1 MKKRAFSEND
11 LALLK
16 AAAYATIFCAFNKDL
31 IARHLSTIQT
41 LHPKREVFEFL
52 FLPSNERIN
61 IQYSGLS
68 REIKMTVGLEGLT
81 CEFNLNNDRAML
93 MVNDIYNLKAV
104 IAGMTLNKYIEEIVN
119 YTLSAQE
126 RESMNFMSILKTII
140 AGRPTNIVTPYTTS
154 STEYS
159 IVNAGDTDYY
169 KIKYYGVN
177 KEFQASFNY
186 IINQSEY
193 KFTLSVSDLYNQPLR
208 TQITLSKLIEEIEK
222 IPFAKDVIPL
232 IEGSIVVEWSDK
244 KYAIGA

>member
-16 AAAYATIFCAFNKDL
+16 AAAYATIFCAFNRDL

-41 LHPKREVFEFL
+41 LHPEREVFEFL
-52 FLPSNERIN
+52 FLPANERIN

-68 REIKMTVGLEGLT
+68 REIKMTVDLDGLT
-81 CEFNLNNDRAML
+81 CEFNLNNDRAIFIAD
-93 MVNDIYNLKAV
+93 DIYNLKAV

-126 RESMNFMSILKTII
+126 RESLNFMSILKTII

-154 STEYS
+154 STGYS

-186 IINQSEY
+186 INQSEY

-208 TQITLSKLIEEIEK
+208 TQITLSKLLEEIEK
-222 IPFAKDVIPL
+222 IPFAKDIIPL
-232 IEGSIVVEWSDK
+232 IEGAIVVECSDK
-244 KYAIGA
+244 KFAVGS

>member
-16 AAAYATIFCAFNKDL
+16 AAAYAVIFCAFNRDF

-41 LHPKREVFEFL
+41 LHPEREVFEFL

-61 IQYSGLS
+61 IQYSRLS
-68 REIKMTVGLEGLT
+68 REIKMTVDLEGLT
-81 CEFNLNNDRAML
+81 CEFNLNNDRAIFIAD
-93 MVNDIYNLKAV
+93 DIYNLKAV
-104 IAGMTLNKYIEEIVN
+104 IAGMTLNKYIEEIIN

-126 RESMNFMSILKTII
+126 RESLNFISILKTII

-154 STEYS
+154 RTEYS

-186 IINQSEY
+186 INQSEY

-208 TQITLSKLIEEIEK
+208 TQIALSKLLEEIEK
-222 IPFAKDVIPL
+222 IPFAKDIIPL

-244 KYAIGA
+244 KYTIGA

>member
-1 MKKRAFSEND
+1 MKKRAFSESA
-11 LALLK
+11 LTLLK

-41 LHPKREVFEFL
+41 LHPEREVYEFL
-52 FLPSNERIN
+52 FLPANERIN

-68 REIKMTVGLEGLT
+68 REIKMTVDLDGLT
-81 CEFNLNNDRAML
+81 CEFNLNNDRAIFIAD
-93 MVNDIYNLKAV
+93 DIYNLKAV
-104 IAGMTLNKYIEEIVN
+104 LAGMVLNQYIEEIVN
-119 YTLSAQE
+119 YTLSVQE
-126 RESMNFMSILKTII
+126 RESLNFMSILKTII

-186 IINQSEY
+186 INQSEY
-193 KFTLSVSDLYNQPLR
+193 KFTLSISDLYNQPLR

-222 IPFAKDVIPL
+222 IPFAKDIISL
-232 IEGSIVVEWSDK
+232 IEGSIVVEWSNK

>member
-11 LALLK
+11 LTLLK
-16 AAAYATIFCAFNKDL
+16 AAAYATIFCAFNRDL

-41 LHPKREVFEFL
+41 LHPEREVFEFL
-52 FLPSNERIN
+52 FLPHNERIN
-61 IQYSGLS
+61 IRYSGLS
-68 REIKMTVGLEGLT
+68 REIKMMVDLDGLT
-81 CEFNLNNDRAML
+81 CEFNLNNDRAIFIA
-93 MVNDIYNLKAV
+93 NDIYNLKAV

-126 RESMNFMSILKTII
+126 RESLNFMSILKTII
-140 AGRPTNIVTPYTTS
+140 AGRPTNIVTPYTTR

-186 IINQSEY
+186 INQSEY
-193 KFTLSVSDLYNQPLR
+193 KFTLSISDLYNQPLR

-222 IPFAKDVIPL
+222 ILFAKDIIPL

-244 KYAIGA
+244 NFAIWA

>member
-1 MKKRAFSEND
+1 MKKSAFSESD
-11 LALLK
+11 LTLLK

-41 LHPKREVFEFL
+41 LHPEREVYEFL
-52 FLPSNERIN
+52 FLPANERIN

-68 REIKMTVGLEGLT
+68 REIKMTVDLDGLT
-81 CEFNLNNDRAML
+81 CEFNLNNDRAIFIAD
-93 MVNDIYNLKAV
+93 DIYNLKAV
-104 IAGMTLNKYIEEIVN
+104 LAGMVLNQYIEEIVN
-119 YTLSAQE
+119 YTLSVQE
-126 RESMNFMSILKTII
+126 RESLNFMSILKTII

-186 IINQSEY
+186 INQSEY
-193 KFTLSVSDLYNQPLR
+193 KFTLSISDLYNQPLR

-222 IPFAKDVIPL
+222 IPFAKDIISL
-232 IEGSIVVEWSDK
+232 IEGSIVVEWSNK

>member
-1 MKKRAFSEND
+1 MKNRAFSEND
-11 LALLK
+11 LTLLK
-16 AAAYATIFCAFNKDL
+16 AAAYAVIFCAFNRDL

-41 LHPKREVFEFL
+41 LHPERETFKFP
-52 FLPSNERIN
+52 FLPSSERIN
-61 IQYSGLS
+61 IKYCGLS
-68 REIKMTVGLEGLT
+68 GDIKMTVNLDGLT
-81 CEFNLNNDRAML
+81 CEFSLNNDRAIFIAD
-93 MVNDIYNLKAV
+93 DIYNLKAV

-126 RESMNFMSILKTII
+126 RESLNFMSILKTII

-186 IINQSEY
+186 INQSEY

-208 TQITLSKLIEEIEK
+208 TQITLSKLLEEIEK
-222 IPFAKDVIPL
+222 IPFAKDIIPL

>member
-1 MKKRAFSEND
+1 MKKKAFSEND

-16 AAAYATIFCAFNKDL
+16 AAAYATIFCAFNRDL
-31 IARHLSTIQT
+31 IARPLSTIQT
-41 LHPKREVFEFL
+41 LHPEREVFEFL

-68 REIKMTVGLEGLT
+68 REIKMTVDLEGLT
-81 CEFNLNNDRAML
+81 CEFNLNNDRAIFIAD
-93 MVNDIYNLKAV
+93 DIYNLKAV

-126 RESMNFMSILKTII
+126 RESLNFMSILKTII

-186 IINQSEY
+186 INQSEY

-208 TQITLSKLIEEIEK
+208 TQITLSKLLEEIEK
-222 IPFAKDVIPL
+222 IPFAKDIIPL

>member
-16 AAAYATIFCAFNKDL
+16 AAAYATIFCAFNRDL
-31 IARHLSTIQT
+31 IARYLSTIQT
-41 LHPKREVFEFL
+41 LHPEREVFEFL
-52 FLPSNERIN
+52 FLPANERIN

-68 REIKMTVGLEGLT
+68 REIKMTVNLDGLT
-81 CEFNLNNDRAML
+81 CEFNLNNDRAIFIAD
-93 MVNDIYNLKAV
+93 DIYNLKAV
-104 IAGMTLNKYIEEIVN
+104 LAGMVLNQYIEEIVN
-119 YTLSAQE
+119 YTLSTQE
-126 RESMNFMSILKTII
+126 RESLNFMSILKTII

-154 STEYS
+154 RTEYS
-159 IVNAGDTDYY
+159 IVNAGNTDYY

-186 IINQSEY
+186 INQSEY

-208 TQITLSKLIEEIEK
+208 TQITLSKLLEEIEK
-222 IPFAKDVIPL
+222 IPFAKDIIPL

>member
-1 MKKRAFSEND
+1 MKKRAFSESD
-11 LALLK
+11 LTLLK
-16 AAAYATIFCAFNKDL
+16 AAAYATIFCAFNRDL
-31 IARHLSTIQT
+31 IARHLSTIRT
-41 LHPKREVFEFL
+41 LHPEREVFEFL

-68 REIKMTVGLEGLT
+68 REIKMTVDLDGLT
-81 CEFNLNNDRAML
+81 CEFNLNNDRAIFIAD
-93 MVNDIYNLKAV
+93 DIYNLKAV
-104 IAGMTLNKYIEEIVN
+104 LAGMTLNKYIEEIVN

-126 RESMNFMSILKTII
+126 RESLNFMSILKTII

-186 IINQSEY
+186 INQSEY

-222 IPFAKDVIPL
+222 IPFAKDIIPL

>member
-1 MKKRAFSEND
+1 MKKRAFNEND
-11 LALLK
+11 LTLLK
-16 AAAYATIFCAFNKDL
+16 VAAYATIFCAFNRDL

-41 LHPKREVFEFL
+41 LHPEREVYEFL
-52 FLPSNERIN
+52 FLPANERIN
-61 IQYSGLS
+61 IKYSGLS
-68 REIKMTVGLEGLT
+68 REIKMTVGLDGLT
-81 CEFNLNNDRAML
+81 CEFNLNNDRAIFIAD
-93 MVNDIYNLKAV
+93 DIYNLKAV

-126 RESMNFMSILKTII
+126 RESLNFMSILKTII

-186 IINQSEY
+186 INQSEY

-208 TQITLSKLIEEIEK
+208 TQITLSKLLEEIEK
-222 IPFAKDVIPL
+222 IPFAKDIIPL